1 METRFKK
8 KTNIFN
14 VVLTA
19 VSAMLS
25 VGVMFYGVYL
35 YGMYEAGEEIILNMF
50 YIACIVMMW
59 MYFFNCLSTQRF
71 NYWSSVCVGM
81 TVLLRDILFPPPLA
95 TYNLHIA
102 CLALSVYLVLM
113 LTWFYSRKEWK
124 TYSKANLW
132 FIFIVDVII
141 AALYNYDL
149 LIEETVKGREFL
161 MTEIWIRPTITYGLV
176 ACFVNEEKT
185 D

>member
-59 MYFFNCLSTQRF
+59 MYFFNRLSTQRF

-95 TYNLHIA
+95 TYNLPCSHYGVLHLRRSA
-102 CLALSVYLVLM
+102 CKRSH
-113 LTWFYSRKEWK
+113 
-124 TYSKANLW
+124 
-132 FIFIVDVII
+132 
-141 AALYNYDL
+141 
-149 LIEETVKGREFL
+149 
-161 MTEIWIRPTITYGLV
+161 
-176 ACFVNEEKT
+176 
-185 D
+185 